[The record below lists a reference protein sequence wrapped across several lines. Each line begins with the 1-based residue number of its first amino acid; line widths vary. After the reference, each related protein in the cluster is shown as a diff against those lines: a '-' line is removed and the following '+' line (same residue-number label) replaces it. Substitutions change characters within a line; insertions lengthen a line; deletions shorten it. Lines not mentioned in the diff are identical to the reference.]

1 MITITNEQI
10 IKQLS
15 ELIDDREAFCI
26 NDPEHDEIYEKDIHA
41 LKVAIEFLKNT
52 APVKHGTWAEKK
64 YSRMKWLPDESDD
77 ITEDEVEIED
87 MIEQKCS
94 VCQRWEMKF
103 ASHIELNF
111 CPYCGA
117 RMDGDKN
124 G

>member
-1 MITITNEQI
+1 MTNEQI

-26 NDPEHDEIYEKDIHA
+26 SDPEHDEIYIKDIEA
-41 LKVAIEFLKNT
+41 LKAAIEFLKN
-52 APVKHGTWAEKK
+52 AALVKHGAWVEKK
-64 YSRMKWLPDESDD
+64 HSRMKWIPDESDD

-94 VCQRWEMKF
+94 VCQRWAMKF
-103 ASHIELNF
+103 AHHIELNF

-117 RMDGDKN
+117 RMDGDTN